1 MYKYKLN
8 PYKHFQAIPSSN
20 AVERLQAH
28 TIISKPGL
36 TKEDKKKRIFGS
48 GFVRTSSSTLK

>member
-8 PYKHFQAIPSSN
+8 PYRHFKAIPSSN
-20 AVERLQAH
+20 H

-48 GFVRTSSSTLK
+48 GFVKVENKR